1 MSDDKTEI
9 VSADEARGYLVVLND
24 ESRVP
29 GLIALRLARTVIAL
43 HARAEQAERER
54 DAARVFLD
62 AEIGAN
68 VRWAAQAE
76 RDLLRRLW
84 QRIDGEQD
92 GDAPSAAEME
102 DGLVRLFDEMRAD
115 VERCAADENA
125 STQEAERLRERNR
138 QLSAECKRL
147 QLLREELRSEITRL
161 ECGGTDG

>member
-1 MSDDKTEI
+1 MTDEKL
-9 VSADEARGYLVVLND
+9 VSAEEARGLLDATGRLSSPVLFTAKRWMVSEEEAAAMSAAGD
-24 ESRVP
+24 LFAAAP
-29 GLIALRLARTVIAL
+29 DLARTVIEL

-92 GDAPSAAEME
+92 GDAPSAADME
-102 DGLVRLFDEMRAD
+102 DELVRLFNDMRG
-115 VERCAADENA
+115 
-125 STQEAERLRERNR
+125 
-138 QLSAECKRL
+138 
-147 QLLREELRSEITRL
+147 EITRL